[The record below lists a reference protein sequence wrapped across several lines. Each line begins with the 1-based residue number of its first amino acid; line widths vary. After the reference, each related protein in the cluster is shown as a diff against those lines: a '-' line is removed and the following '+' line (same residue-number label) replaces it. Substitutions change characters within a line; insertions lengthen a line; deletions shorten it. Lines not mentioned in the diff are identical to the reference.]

1 MSHLVPEIVAK
12 IIEKERPD
20 GIIAG
25 IGGQTGLN
33 ITSELAE
40 MGVLEKFNVE
50 VLGTSVKSIREAEDR
65 DLFKKAM
72 QRVGE
77 PVPRSKAVNTLDEAL
92 AVMEELGLPLVV
104 RPAYTLGGSGGGIA
118 RTREELLSICEL
130 GLKRSRISQVLLE
143 ESVGGWTELEYE
155 VMRDS
160 NNTCITICNMENM
173 DPMGIHTG
181 ESIVVTPIQTLIR
194 QRDSDAAQ
202 RRHQHHPGP
211 GNRGRLQHPVR
222 GQERRVP
229 GHRGQ
234 SARLPILALWRPR
247 PPATPLPGSQ
257 PRSPSA

>member
-1 MSHLVPEIVAK
+1 VAK

-33 ITSELAE
+33 ITSELSE
-40 MGVLEKFNVE
+40 MGVLEKYNVE
-50 VLGTSVKSIREAEDR
+50 VLGTSVKSIQEAEDR

-72 QRVGE
+72 ERVCE
-77 PVPRSKAVNTLDEAL
+77 PVPKSVAVNTLEEAK
-92 AVMEELGLPLVV
+92 AAIKEIGLPLVV

-118 RTREELLSICEL
+118 QTEEDLLRICEL

-143 ESVGGWTELEYE
+143 QSVGGWTEVEYE

-181 ESIVVTPIQTLIR
+181 ESIVATPIQTL
-194 QRDSDAAQ
+194 SDEDIPSYVLHKHHQ
-202 RRHQHHPGP
+202 GTWDRR
-211 GNRGRLQHPVR
+211 RVQHPVR
-222 GQERRVP
+222 SQGWRVQ
-229 GHRGQ
+229 GNRGQ
-234 SARLPILALWRPR
+234 PQGFQILSSGLEGNW
-247 PPATPLPGSQ
+247 LSNSQ
-257 PRSPSA
+257 GDCQDRHRHDFR